1 MTRVRNFFVKESE
14 FSSAIFPIG
23 VIGLTLVLGIM
34 LKKYILGYYFWL
46 DEIHNGTL
54 FFYTYIIVGSL
65 NAWFVSDRCR
75 NKSLLRMLTAGLT
88 PIAVVMSLRWFFSG
102 FVTARLLMLF
112 MIICSAYIVFQIV
125 TNFLQKKKFRIIS
138 IGINK
143 WLSVLT
149 MVSMIGMSGYCLTG
163 MDLVDIQTV
172 GSIVASDDGRSWDS
186 NRDTL
191 RLWKENIYTDL
202 SDQEKKSLFQD
213 TIILECLYWGID
225 PVILEVETYKSE
237 TLMGYYSDQYYT
249 ISIREEMFDM
259 PREEVLDTLLHETHH
274 AYVHKAVQSVDWNDK
289 NIEENKELRLYKDL
303 QLYKQG
309 IDNYIPADVDPD
321 SYYNN
326 PIEVAA
332 REYAEEWGPKYL
344 QYADSI

>member
-1 MTRVRNFFVKESE
+1 MRDKFSKSAFVYE
-14 FSSAIFPIG
+14 
-23 VIGLTLVLGIM
+23 
-34 LKKYILGYYFWL
+34 
-46 DEIHNGTL
+46 
-54 FFYTYIIVGSL
+54 
-65 NAWFVSDRCR
+65 
-75 NKSLLRMLTAGLT
+75 
-88 PIAVVMSLRWFFSG
+88 
-102 FVTARLLMLF
+102 
-112 MIICSAYIVFQIV
+112 
-125 TNFLQKKKFRIIS
+125 
-138 IGINK
+138 
-143 WLSVLT
+143 
-149 MVSMIGMSGYCLTG
+149 
-163 MDLVDIQTV
+163 
-172 GSIVASDDGRSWDS
+172 

-213 TIILECLYWGID
+213 TIILECLYLGID

-237 TLMGYYSDQYYT
+237 TPMGYYSNQYYT

-309 IDNYIPADVDPD
+309 IDNYISADVDPD